1 MSNLKGRSRGALTP
15 KEFKQI
21 KEQQEKVNSI
31 LIEIG
36 YIESKKHALLHDL
49 ASTNEVVDNTKK
61 VLQEKYG
68 SISVDMTT
76 GEFKVEEDK
85 NVSN

>member
-1 MSNLKGRSRGALTP
+1 MNNLNGKLTEE
-15 KEFKQI
+15 EFDQI
-21 KEQQEKVNSI
+21 KEQQEKVNKI
-31 LIEIG
+31 LVEVG
-36 YIESKKHALLHDL
+36 YIESRKHALLHDL

>member
-1 MSNLKGRSRGALTP
+1 MSNLKGRLKGELTEE
-15 KEFKQI
+15 EFKQI

-36 YIESKKHALLHDL
+36 YIESRKHALLHDL
-49 ASTNEVVDNTKK
+49 ASTNEVVDSTKK
-61 VLQEKYG
+61 VLQDKYG

-76 GEFKVEEDK
+76 GKFTIEKDED
-85 NVSN
+85 VSN